1 MPNHDPVVPRF
12 PDLPRLIGH
21 RGLAAHAPENTLA
34 GIRMAAAQG
43 LSWVEIDAK
52 LTADGVLILMHDD
65 RLDRTTD
72 GKGPVAATTFE
83 TIRRLDA
90 GSWFDPAFAGERVPT
105 LVESIDLLVS
115 LGMGCNVEIKPCPGR
130 EMETAG
136 AVGETLLRHWPA
148 SHGRL
153 VVSSFERAAMARF
166 RDVAPDLPRGHLVW
180 DRTATMLADA
190 ASLGSGSIHCAHQ
203 HLEEAAARAI
213 KRAGFVLV
221 VYTVNDPAQA
231 RRLIEWGVDT
241 IISDTVG
248 ILGDKALPADP
259 AQGLTPTGPTHSSG
273 RQAAPD
279 VFAGV
284 VVTAPA
290 EDNRGSPP
298 IA

>member
-1 MPNHDPVVPRF
+1 MPNQNPVVPRF

-21 RGLAAHAPENTLA
+21 RGLAADAPENTLA

-43 LSWVEIDAK
+43 LRGVEIDAK

-72 GKGPVAATTFE
+72 GKGPVAATKFE

-90 GSWFDPAFAGERVPT
+90 GAWFDPKFAGERVPT
-105 LVESIDLLVS
+105 LGETIELLVS

-136 AVGETLLRHWPA
+136 AVGETLLRQWPA
-148 SHGRL
+148 SYGRL
-153 VVSSFERAAMARF
+153 VVSSFGQAAMTRV
-166 RDVAPDLPRGHLVW
+166 RDIAPDLPRGHLVW
-180 DRTATMLADA
+180 DRTATMLTDA
-190 ASLGSGSIHCAHQ
+190 ASLGCGSIHCAHQ
-203 HLEEAAARAI
+203 HLEETAARAI
-213 KRAGFVLV
+213 KRAGFGLV

-248 ILGDKALPADP
+248 IAGDTALPAGP
-259 AQGLTPTGPTHSSG
+259 AQGLTPRGPTHSSG
-273 RQAAPD
+273 QRAALD
-279 VFAGV
+279 GFAGV
-284 VVTAPA
+284 VASAPA
-290 EDNRGSPP
+290 DDDRGSPP
-298 IA
+298 VA